1 MKDNNDAEDERED
14 AQPKPVQLRERAAM
28 SSTAVEEG
36 EERHLLAQLFA
47 ALTARWRDEEGHLR
61 IGVSQRDLLEA
72 LHTSRAGLNQLLERL
87 IRTIEPLGLEL
98 VEYRV
103 GREVRYCIRTLYG
116 VPGELTDPEYAVLG
130 LIIAG
135 VERAAAR
142 RHPRVIRTKDLERN
156 LVATGRL
163 SRYHLDRILRRLA
176 DLGYITR
183 GVNRIT
189 YGPRTEI
196 EFDSERRQAIAAR
209 AQALIGGLAVST
221 VDETD
226 TSS

>member
-1 MKDNNDAEDERED
+1 MTSTSNNSRGERRQPQEYSAEGDTSKDTGGED
-14 AQPKPVQLRERAAM
+14 Q
-28 SSTAVEEG
+28 
-36 EERHLLAQLFA
+36 HLLAQLFA

-72 LHTSRAGLNQLLERL
+72 LKTSRAGLNRLLEQL
-87 IRTIEPLGLEL
+87 IRMIEPLGLEL

-116 VPGELTDPEYAVLG
+116 VPGELTDHEYAVLG
-130 LIIAG
+130 LIIAA

-142 RHPRVIRTKDLERN
+142 RHPRVLRTKDLERT

-163 SRYHLDRILRRLA
+163 SRYHLDKILRRLA
-176 DLGYITR
+176 DLGYIVR

-196 EFDSERRQAIAAR
+196 EFDAERRQAIAAR
-209 AQALIGGLAVST
+209 AQAIIGGLAST
-221 VDETD
+221 HAPENTD
-226 TSS
+226 TTP